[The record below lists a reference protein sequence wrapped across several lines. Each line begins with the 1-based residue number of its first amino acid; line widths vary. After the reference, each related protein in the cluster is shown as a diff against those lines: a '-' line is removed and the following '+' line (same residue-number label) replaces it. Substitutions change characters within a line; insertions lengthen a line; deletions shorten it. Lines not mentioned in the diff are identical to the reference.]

1 MTRLL
6 NIMLHYYGPQCLLVV
21 VCILGSSLA
30 MVQGTMF
37 TQTLIDGYILPM
49 IGQANPDFA
58 PLGHAMLKVV
68 GWYALGVVCTC
79 TYQMV
84 MISVSQGTLK
94 RIRDDLFT
102 HMESLP
108 LRYFDSHSHGDIMSL
123 YTNDVDTLRQMIS
136 QSIPQM
142 ISSVV
147 TVVSVLVSMLLLS
160 VPQIGRAHV

>member
-1 MTRLL
+1 MAPNARPMRGPGGGRGMMGRGGPKVKNPGKVMTRLL

-68 GWYALGVVCTC
+68 GWYALGVVCT
-79 TYQMV
+79 
-84 MISVSQGTLK
+84 
-94 RIRDDLFT
+94 
-102 HMESLP
+102 
-108 LRYFDSHSHGDIMSL
+108 
-123 YTNDVDTLRQMIS
+123 
-136 QSIPQM
+136 
-142 ISSVV
+142 
-147 TVVSVLVSMLLLS
+147 
-160 VPQIGRAHV
+160 